1 MTDLDS
7 RIVAIEE
14 RNLRVEAD
22 KAWEISLARRLTI
35 SVITYVTALFL
46 LWFIGAENPSLGAL
60 VPVAG
65 FLLSTLSLS
74 AVRAW
79 WTIKK

>member
-1 MTDLDS
+1 MTDLES
-7 RIVAIEE
+7 RIAAIEE

-22 KAWEISLARRLTI
+22 KSWEVSLARRLTI
-35 SVITYVTALFL
+35 SVITYITALVL
-46 LWFIGAENPSLGAL
+46 LWFIGAANPALGAL

-74 AVRAW
+74 TVRRL
-79 WTIKK
+79 WTVKK